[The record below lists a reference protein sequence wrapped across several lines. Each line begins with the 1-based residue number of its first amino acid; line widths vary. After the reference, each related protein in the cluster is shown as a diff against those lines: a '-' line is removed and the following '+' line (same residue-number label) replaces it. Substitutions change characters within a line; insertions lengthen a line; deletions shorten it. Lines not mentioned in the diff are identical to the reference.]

1 MIDEAKR
8 KQLVIAASIFLGVVI
23 LAFVGFLIFFRQSA
37 ANDLPP
43 VEPETSD
50 TTPSTEQ
57 EKTAGTDLSSEEVKK
72 SVSYKNGVTFNG
84 FDELNRYAVT
94 SLRRS
99 AIEYVLSSYASTT
112 TKADIYTFVPA
123 SMKETPDGERTFL
136 TFNVTDNKD
145 STYKV
150 ELSYTFSA
158 DAYVRVFNKDNKI
171 VATSPFDAD

>member
-8 KQLVIAASIFLGVVI
+8 KQLVIAASVFLGIVV
-23 LAFVGFLIFFRQSA
+23 LAFIGFLIFFRQNT

-43 VEPETSD
+43 VESETSNN
-50 TTPSTEQ
+50 TTSQQ
-57 EKTAGTDLSSEEVKK
+57 ENTAGTDISSEEVKK

-99 AIEYVLSSYASTT
+99 AIEYVLSSYASDT
-112 TKADIYTFVPA
+112 TKADTYTFSSA
-123 SMKETPDGERTFL
+123 SVKETPDGERTFL

-145 STYKV
+145 ATYKV
-150 ELSYTFSA
+150 ELSYTFAA
-158 DAYVRVFNKDNKI
+158 DAYVRVFDKDNKI
-171 VATSPFDAD
+171 VATSPFDTD

>member
-8 KQLVIAASIFLGVVI
+8 KQLIIIASVFLGVVV
-23 LAFVGFLIFFRQSA
+23 LAFIGFLIFFRQSA

-43 VEPETSD
+43 VEPETSE
-50 TTPSTEQ
+50 TTPSAEQ
-57 EKTAGTDLSSEEVKK
+57 DTTAGTDLSIEEAKK

-99 AIEYVLSSYASTT
+99 AIEYVLSNYAAT
-112 TKADIYTFVPA
+112 TKADVYTFTPSSV
-123 SMKETPDGERTFL
+123 KETPDGERTFL
-136 TFNVTDNKD
+136 TFNITDNK
-145 STYKV
+145 SATYKV

-158 DAYVRVFNKDNKI
+158 DAYVRVFDKDNKI
-171 VATSPFDAD
+171 VATSPFDTD